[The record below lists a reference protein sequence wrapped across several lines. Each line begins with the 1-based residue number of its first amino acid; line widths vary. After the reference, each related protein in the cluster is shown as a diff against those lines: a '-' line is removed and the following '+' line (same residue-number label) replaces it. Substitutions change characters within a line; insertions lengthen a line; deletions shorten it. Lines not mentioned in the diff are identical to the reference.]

1 MRLISRKYRAD
12 HLSRYYRRRKCH
24 VYVNTSDVV
33 SKTNRRSMSTSIVA
47 KNRGLIGSRII
58 YRQYWT
64 DYLSKDK
71 DHDILYVNAV
81 PDDMTHLKDIIKET
95 NPKSI
100 TATVDHSEGWFKN
113 FFAVRKIESELKDL
127 TQNASIKA
135 IREDAKASVLAPGR
149 SFEVGVAT
157 YDVVASQLPS
167 EEPWSFLSCLAQRT
181 RRDGIVSLNV
191 PRKYDDNLFQ
201 SAGFEILERE
211 DTIVTLRA
219 PWRYESTP
227 PGHAYMLSQDSMI
240 SMLSSC
246 PNRDKTEIGAPVAS
260 SSIKDR
266 LASETES
273 METEIILAPSPT
285 NETPTNETLS
295 SFRNDVLNR
304 SQQYA
309 EIKTFEYDPLND
321 VLDNTTR
328 LCVELERVS
337 GIESASCASLAISF
351 ISMALHRPV
360 RSDVA
365 ICANLELEPDED
377 STIAYE
383 ASNLVT
389 LKPVSNIESRIRSA
403 RCAAIPTIVLAS
415 SQRESVENLPD
426 ELRSGLFI
434 EYCDSL
440 EELFDLCFCEDPYFT
455 L

>member
-1 MRLISRKYRAD
+1 
-12 HLSRYYRRRKCH
+12 
-24 VYVNTSDVV
+24 
-33 SKTNRRSMSTSIVA
+33 
-47 KNRGLIGSRII
+47 
-58 YRQYWT
+58 
-64 DYLSKDK
+64 
-71 DHDILYVNAV
+71 
-81 PDDMTHLKDIIKET
+81 MTHLKDIIKET

-135 IREDAKASVLAPGR
+135 IRGDAKASVLAPGR

-201 SAGFEILERE
+201 SAGRNWNDNQICRGS
-211 DTIVTLRA
+211 VALRIDSPA
-219 PWRYESTP
+219 CL
-227 PGHAYMLSQDSMI
+227 HAYTRFHDIHAFVMSESRQD
-240 SMLSSC
+240 
-246 PNRDKTEIGAPVAS
+246 RDRSTVAS

-328 LCVELERVS
+328 LRVELERVS